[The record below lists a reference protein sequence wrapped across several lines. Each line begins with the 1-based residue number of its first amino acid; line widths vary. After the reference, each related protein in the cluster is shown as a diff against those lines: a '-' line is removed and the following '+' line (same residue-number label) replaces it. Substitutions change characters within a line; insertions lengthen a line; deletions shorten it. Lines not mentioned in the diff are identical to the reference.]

1 MKERTIFVASA
12 EKRKKDSQITVAG
25 QEILKFTLRN
35 PDVMPIVTKLVDP
48 TDKRVG
54 RQGDNVP
61 PVSLLQQ
68 IAERNIT
75 AQDDIANI
83 YEIIPE
89 TATVE
94 TITVSS
100 ILSPNDFAR
109 EELIYTTDGDFPTQL
124 SQPLLD
130 LVRETFEKVYKIN
143 DHLKPAL
150 SDALFRKGSYVMAV
164 IPESSI
170 DDIIAKRT
178 TVGFESYKEN
188 KLLLD
193 SVFKP
198 KGLLGTYSTEDLKQG
213 ISSKPLTS
221 FEGVFHRASDVPKSV
236 DTIHTGLTVVDN
248 PDIFKLPKLVKKF
261 KEADIRSR
269 INETS
274 LESATAMAFNVEA
287 PKTKEAVD
295 QRTLA
300 DAIYRDPN
308 GKQQDMV
315 YVRDQANTSRRT
327 YGRPLFTTLPH
338 TATIPVHIPGDPE
351 EHVGYFVL
359 LDQNGQPV
367 THNSESNFFGQNRD
381 ESNRLAGGQD
391 SINKI
396 LREIKT
402 NINGKC
408 CCDDNT
414 TLLELDRV
422 YQSLIE
428 RDLIAR
434 LNAGIHGENVQIA
447 NVPEIYRIMLSR
459 ALAGLRTQ
467 LLFLPATLVQYVAF
481 EYDKYGVGE
490 SLVKKARMHAAMVA
504 SGIYA
509 SQIAMLKN
517 AIQNR
522 VATLKL
528 DPNDPDPWKRQ
539 EQMMTNLA
547 KSNNFSAHFSQVD
560 PRQIEASLSRIAVE
574 VVTEGHPD
582 LPEMSVDVQTK
593 SGDRAIVED
602 TVLENNRG
610 HYIRALKSMP
620 SVIDMTGDVDFAAQV
635 VNQNA
640 ILARQYR
647 MYSLQ
652 FADHMTSIIR
662 KVVLQDGQLLKEMT
676 AVISGLRAFIPEELI
691 EESKESALPIIERFL
706 EVLKVSLPL
715 PEVKTEKTPSEL
727 IRQYTETLDALVP
740 VYFPRDDIALLIPEP
755 ADTEDEDEN
764 ARNEI
769 VKQTLD
775 RFEDWV
781 KSQLM
786 RKFVTDNNLFP
797 ELREVLFLDSER
809 PNVELMK
816 LYMGEQKELA
826 ETLSNVV
833 ADIYMRAKGSTPTED
848 PETEAGDTG
857 GDETTTDDTSA
868 GDEFSTDDDIVEEPA
883 EEGGENPDDDEVVE
897 DDIDGDMPEI

>member
-1 MKERTIFVASA
+1 MKDRSITIPSS
-12 EKRKKDSQITVAG
+12 KQQKKEAQITLAG
-25 QEILKFTLRN
+25 QSILQYTLKN
-35 PDVMPIVTKLVDP
+35 PDVMPIVTKLVDGK
-48 TDKRVG
+48 DKKTG
-54 RQGDNVP
+54 RFGENQP

-68 IAERNIT
+68 IAERNRL

-109 EELIYTTDGDFPTQL
+109 EELIWTIDGDFPLQL
-124 SQPLLD
+124 STPLIEKI
-130 LVRETFEKVYKIN
+130 RETFEKVYKIN

-150 SDALFRKGSYVMAV
+150 TDALFRKGSYIFAV
-164 IPESSI
+164 IPESAI
-170 DDIIAKRT
+170 DDVIAKRT
-178 TVGFESYKEN
+178 TIGFESYKPVIDKVFEGRGLIGNYTEN
-188 KLLLD
+188 DL
-193 SVFKP
+193 
-198 KGLLGTYSTEDLKQG
+198 STGPRKA
-213 ISSKPLTS
+213 KTS
-221 FEGVFHRASDVPKSV
+221 FEGVFYQPDTKSIV
-236 DTIHTGLTVVDN
+236 SNEIHTGLTIIDN
-248 PDIFKLPKLVKKF
+248 PDVFKLPQLVEKY
-261 KEADIRSR
+261 KEERIRQMTSGV
-269 INETS
+269 S
-274 LESATAMAFNVEA
+274 LESATSFALNIDA
-287 PKTKEAVD
+287 PKTNIEVD
-295 QRTLA
+295 KRTLA
-300 DAIYRDPN
+300 DALYQDPN
-308 GKQQDMV
+308 GKQLDMV
-315 YVRDQANTSRRT
+315 QINSQDNTSRKT
-327 YGRPLFTTLPH
+327 FGRPLFTTLPH
-338 TATIPVHIPGDPE
+338 MSTIPVHIPGDPE

-359 LDQNGQPV
+359 LDQNGRPV
-367 THNSESNFFGQNRD
+367 SYTGESSLFDQSRNESNSLNGQND
-381 ESNRLAGGQD
+381 A
-391 SINKI
+391 INKI

-402 NINGKC
+402 NVKGKC
-408 CCDDNT
+408 CCNDNT
-414 TLLELDRV
+414 SLEELDRV

-428 RDLIAR
+428 RDLLAR
-434 LNAGIHGENVQIA
+434 LNNGIHGENVALA

-467 LLFLPATLVQYVAF
+467 ILFLPSTLVEYVAF

-509 SQIAMLKN
+509 AQIAMLKN

-528 DPNDPDPWKRQ
+528 DPTDPDPWKRQ
-539 EQMMTNLA
+539 EQMLTNLM
-547 KSNNFSAHFSQVD
+547 KSNNYSAHFSQVD
-560 PRQIEASLSRIAVE
+560 PRQIEASLARIAVE

-647 MYSLQ
+647 MYSIR
-652 FADHMTSIIR
+652 FANQMTNAIR
-662 KVVLQDGQLLKEMT
+662 KVALQDGQLLKEMT
-676 AVISGLRAFIPEELI
+676 TIISGLRGFIPQELL

-715 PEVKTEKTPSEL
+715 PEVKTENKPSEL
-727 IRQYTETLDALVP
+727 IRNYQDLLDAIVP
-740 VYFPRDDIALLIPEP
+740 VYFPRDKIALLIPEP
-755 ADTEDEDEN
+755 AETEDEDEN
-764 ARNEI
+764 ARQEI
-769 VKQTLD
+769 MKQTID

-781 KSQLM
+781 KNQLM
-786 RKFVTDNNLFP
+786 RKFITDNNLFP
-797 ELREVLFLDSER
+797 ELREVLFLDSEH

-826 ETLSNVV
+826 ETLADVV
-833 ADIYMRAKGSTPTED
+833 ADIHMSLRGNTPTETPD
-848 PETEAGDTG
+848 TEGGDDETPSENETEDTGEFNDDEGSG
-857 GDETTTDDTSA
+857 GDEENLD
-868 GDEFSTDDDIVEEPA
+868 EEPQD
-883 EEGGENPDDDEVVE
+883 EEDLLEEEPDDEMP
-897 DDIDGDMPEI
+897 DI